1 MPALRHILAAAILAS
16 SAIAAPS
23 AQAASQVLGL
33 VASNGLPTPL
43 QCEDGVCSG
52 HFSSFCLQQARP
64 APSADS
70 EYTLAPGGSLT
81 LIATLADGR
90 QTRLPGNG
98 LLSLHNMIGFTS
110 IRISL
115 PEAKLKALGAVSV
128 AVEVAPMTS
137 VIPVAVAGDPNPQ
150 TREEIA
156 YATGAMRRLA
166 SDTFETRNAPADAAR
181 LSSLLINA
189 LPADEPQTAQGRDA
203 VWSQLMTAPAAQAL
217 SPAGIAQARSIYN
230 ACEIAVV
237 SKSSFTLKG
246 CLEMRHADLMAA
258 TNRNFWDRTG
268 GS

>member
-1 MPALRHILAAAILAS
+1 
-16 SAIAAPS
+16 
-23 AQAASQVLGL
+23 
-33 VASNGLPTPL
+33 
-43 QCEDGVCSG
+43 
-52 HFSSFCLQQARP
+52 
-64 APSADS
+64 
-70 EYTLAPGGSLT
+70 
-81 LIATLADGR
+81 
-90 QTRLPGNG
+90 
-98 LLSLHNMIGFTS
+98 HNMIGFTS

-115 PEAKLKALGAVSV
+115 PEAKLRALGAVSV

-166 SDTFETRNAPADAAR
+166 SDSFETRNAPADAAR

-189 LPADEPQTAQGRDA
+189 LPADEPQTARGRDA
-203 VWSQLMTAPAAQAL
+203 VWTQLMTAPAAQAL
-217 SPAGIAQARSIYN
+217 SPDGIAQARSIYN

-246 CLEMRHADLMAA
+246 CLDMRHADLMAA